1 MFRSVSMS
9 STGSSMTGLRYC
21 VVQFCS
27 GPSVVPTPCESREF
41 VDDGALVIRAE
52 MAGLDPDKD
61 VEVSVEADVL
71 HIAAERRE
79 EEKVKGRDYVR
90 REMHYS
96 SFHRDLPLPG
106 GVQERREGHLQG
118 RHLGSPSP
126 DGDGRS
132 RRPQRESRSW
142 RAEVNLAHHRCPG
155 ALGAVRSDTQVPGLS
170 PCTGAVLGVGQG
182 RWTGPL
188 ALPRRQA
195 PKKAGLDKERGKA
208 PANAPRS
215 LKDGHA
221 SAAHVSGQDPIEP
234 RDALGDNYSPRRRA
248 RTPLRPS

>member
-79 EEKVKGRDYVR
+79 EEKVEGHDYVR
-90 REMHYS
+90 REMHYG
-96 SFHRDLPLPG
+96 SFRRDLPLPK
-106 GVQERREGHLQG
+106 
-118 RHLGSPSP
+118 
-126 DGDGRS
+126 
-132 RRPQRESRSW
+132 
-142 RAEVNLAHHRCPG
+142 G
-155 ALGAVRSDTQVPGLS
+155 ASKNDV
-170 PCTGAVLGVGQG
+170 
-182 RWTGPL
+182 
-188 ALPRRQA
+188 
-195 PKKAGLDKERGKA
+195 KATY
-208 PANAPRS
+208 
-215 LKDGHA
+215 KDGILEVRLPMA
-221 SAAHVSGQDPIEP
+221 TAGAETATRIAVMKS
-234 RDALGDNYSPRRRA
+234 
-248 RTPLRPS
+248 